1 MRIDFRLAQA
11 RSRPLRYLS
20 ILTTFFVLVACTES
34 SQPQVQAKT
43 SVGVGEKI
51 YAEYCFSCHTPG
63 LNGAPKLGDAEAW
76 APRIALGK
84 SLLLQTTIEGIP
96 PAMPPRG
103 ICMSCTDEE
112 LIQAIEYMV
121 VESQ

>member
-1 MRIDFRLAQA
+1 M
-11 RSRPLRYLS
+11 RYLYT
-20 ILTTFFVLVACTES
+20 LTTFFALVACTES
-34 SQPQVQAKT
+34 SQPQVQTKT

-51 YAEYCFSCHTPG
+51 YGEYCFSCHSPG
-63 LNGAPKLGDAEAW
+63 LNGAPKLGDAQAW
-76 APRIALGK
+76 APRIARGK
-84 SLLLQTTIEGIP
+84 SMLLQTTIEGIP

-112 LIQAIEYMV
+112 LRQAIEYMV